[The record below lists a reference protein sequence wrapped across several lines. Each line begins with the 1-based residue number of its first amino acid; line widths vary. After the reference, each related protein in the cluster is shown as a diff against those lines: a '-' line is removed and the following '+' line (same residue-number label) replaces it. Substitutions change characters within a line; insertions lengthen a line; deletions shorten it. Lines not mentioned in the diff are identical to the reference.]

1 MSFWGGFIQGF
12 SESVDKAVKADM
24 ERSNEIVDD
33 TVKIGINKYLE
44 NETEIKKEKAQ
55 IREEVNMLKALNFS
69 LPKIASIV
77 SAGQTANIIKLAN
90 KSTKDPDE
98 LWSGTTKFAE
108 ENGLTVNDV
117 INKLVRTPKFSMGDI
132 QVQSSGLLA
141 NLGLG
146 QDLGTRI
153 KTGIGTRVGGI
164 SKAVDT
170 RDDISVMPGGLTS
183 EAKSL
188 LSTSTKNIDETI
200 RDLLVKKTQNPKEY
214 TQEDEQLLQEL
225 KKYKL
230 PSGAQQLSQG
240 NLGGDYNT
248 ILRMSVNQ
256 LKRLDDIYTKQYPN
270 DPKTVIKLLKKE
282 IAEMVRN
289 SNGVLT
295 QKDLIKAIK

>member
-1 MSFWGGFIQGF
+1 MSFWGGFVQGF
-12 SESVDKAVKADM
+12 SESVDKAIQKDI
-24 ERSNEIVDD
+24 ERTNEIVDD
-33 TVKIGINKYLE
+33 TVKIGINKYLD

-98 LWSGTTKFAE
+98 LWNGTTKFAE

-146 QDLGTRI
+146 QDLSARI

-170 RDDISVMPGGLTS
+170 RDDIAVMPGGLTS

-188 LSTSTKNIDETI
+188 LRTSTKDIDEKVAELMEKKI
-200 RDLLVKKTQNPKEY
+200 RTPNEFTK
-214 TQEDEQLLQEL
+214 EDELLLQEYR
-225 KKYKL
+225 KYKY
-230 PSGAQQLSQG
+230 PDTGKQLVLENSNNFKG
-240 NLGGDYNT
+240 
-248 ILRMSVNQ
+248 ILNMSVNH
-256 LKRLDDIYTKQYPN
+256 LKKLDDIYTKQYPN
-270 DPKTVIKLLKKE
+270 DPKKVMKLLNKE
-282 IAEMVRN
+282 IGEIIRN
-289 SNGVLT
+289 SNGVLS
-295 QKDLIKAIK
+295 KEDLIKAIK

>member
-1 MSFWGGFIQGF
+1 MSFWGGFVQGF
-12 SESVDKAVKADM
+12 AESVDKAIQKDI
-24 ERSNEIVDD
+24 ERTNEIVDD

-98 LWSGTTKFAE
+98 LWNGTTKFAE

-146 QDLGTRI
+146 QDLSARI

-170 RDDISVMPGGLTS
+170 RDDIAVMPGGLTS

-188 LSTSTKNIDETI
+188 LRTSTKDIDEKVAELMEKKI
-200 RDLLVKKTQNPKEY
+200 RTPNEFTK
-214 TQEDEQLLQEL
+214 EDELLLQEYR
-225 KKYKL
+225 KYKY
-230 PSGAQQLSQG
+230 PDTGKQLVLENSNNFKG
-240 NLGGDYNT
+240 
-248 ILRMSVNQ
+248 ILNMSVNH
-256 LKRLDDIYTKQYPN
+256 LKKLDDIYTKQYPN
-270 DPKTVIKLLKKE
+270 DPKKVMKLLSKE
-282 IAEMVRN
+282 IGEIIRN

>member
-1 MSFWGGFIQGF
+1 MSFWGGFVQGF
-12 SESVDKAVKADM
+12 AESVDKAIQKDI
-24 ERSNEIVDD
+24 ERTNEIVDD
-33 TVKIGINKYLE
+33 TVKIGINKYLD

-98 LWSGTTKFAE
+98 LWNGTTKFAE

-146 QDLGTRI
+146 QDLSARI

-170 RDDISVMPGGLTS
+170 RDDIAVMPGGLTS

-188 LSTSTKNIDETI
+188 LRTSTKDIDEKVAELMEKKI
-200 RDLLVKKTQNPKEY
+200 RTPNEFTK
-214 TQEDEQLLQEL
+214 EDELLLQEYR
-225 KKYKL
+225 KYKY
-230 PSGAQQLSQG
+230 PDTGKQLVLENSNNFKG
-240 NLGGDYNT
+240 
-248 ILRMSVNQ
+248 ILNMSVNH
-256 LKRLDDIYTKQYPN
+256 LKKLDDIYTKQYPN
-270 DPKTVIKLLKKE
+270 DPKKVMKLLSKE
-282 IAEMVRN
+282 IGEIIRN